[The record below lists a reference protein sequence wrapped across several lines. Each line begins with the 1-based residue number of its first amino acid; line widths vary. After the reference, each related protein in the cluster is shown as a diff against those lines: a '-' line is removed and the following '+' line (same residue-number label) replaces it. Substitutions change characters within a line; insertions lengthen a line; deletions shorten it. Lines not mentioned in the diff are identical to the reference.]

1 MMNCWIYFLVFS
13 IAPLFCAVWA
23 GEKSQDAWPV
33 FHGNATQT
41 GVAASSLPEQL
52 EILWQ
57 FKAKDSIEGAAAIR
71 DGVAYVAS
79 LDENLYALDLSNG
92 KLKWSYKAGPVKA
105 SASVDHGLVYVGNV
119 DGMFHCVDAATGQ
132 KRWTY
137 ETGAE
142 ITSGANFTPDAVLFG
157 SGDETLYCLSR
168 DGQLRWKFKVP
179 GGPVLGS
186 PAIVGNRTFAAGCDS
201 TLHVIDVANGKEIG
215 EGVDL
220 GGQVGATVAV
230 VGDMLYVATMSNE
243 VRAIDWKK
251 CQTVWSYQPGKRR
264 QPFYAS
270 PAVTDTLVVTGC
282 RDKRVHALARDMGTV
297 VWTFETRDKVDGSP
311 VIVGDR
317 VFIGSMDRNLYVL
330 DLAKGT
336 LLKRFDLGG
345 PITATPAVAQGCLVI
360 GTNEGAIY
368 CLGKKKRTSS

>member
-1 MMNCWIYFLVFS
+1 MMNRWVCLLGLS
-13 IAPLFCAVWA
+13 IAPLFCSASA
-23 GEKSQDAWPV
+23 DEKSKDAWPV

-41 GVAASSLPEQL
+41 GVAASNLPEQL
-52 EILWQ
+52 EIVWQ
-57 FKAKDSIEGAAAIR
+57 FKAKDSIEGAAAIQ

-79 LDENLYALDLSNG
+79 LDENLYALDLANG
-92 KLKWSYKAGPVKA
+92 KLKWTYQAGPVKA
-105 SASVDHGLVYVGNV
+105 SPSVNQGLVYVGNV
-119 DGMFHCVDAATGQ
+119 DGMFHCVDAVTGQ

-142 ITSGANFTPDAVLFG
+142 ITSGANFTHDGVLFG

-168 DGQLRWKFKVP
+168 NGQLRWKFKVP

-186 PAIVGNRTFAAGCDS
+186 PAIVGNHTFAAGCDS
-201 TLHVIDVANGKEIG
+201 TLHVIDVANGKETG

-230 VGDMLYVATMSNE
+230 LGDMLYVATMSNE
-243 VRAIDWKK
+243 VRGIDWKK
-251 CQTVWSYQPGKRR
+251 RQTVWRYEPGKRR

-270 PAVTDTLVVTGC
+270 PAVSDKLVVTGC
-282 RDKRVHALARDMGTV
+282 RDKRVHTLDRDMGTV
-297 VWTFETRDKVDGSP
+297 VWTFETRDKVDCSP
-311 VIVGDR
+311 VIVGGR

-330 DLAKGT
+330 SLAKGT

-345 PITATPAVAQGCLVI
+345 PITATPAVAQGRLVI
-360 GTNEGAIY
+360 GTNEGVIY
-368 CLGKKKRTSS
+368 CLGKK